1 MPRIAN
7 CDSGRFVFWYYMNF
21 LCLSP
26 YDCYQPCVRMS
37 RNTATV
43 TGTAFKPRMR
53 MSCNCTNA
61 PYNGSCT
68 DYYVHLNLFECLARP
83 SMSGLTATFSI
94 LGREVAPNLV
104 RTGRKT
110 SVHSDFARS
119 VFAIILSIPLVE
131 MF

>member
-1 MPRIAN
+1 
-7 CDSGRFVFWYYMNF
+7 
-21 LCLSP
+21 
-26 YDCYQPCVRMS
+26 
-37 RNTATV
+37 
-43 TGTAFKPRMR
+43 MR

-104 RTGRKT
+104 RTGRKPLFTPT
-110 SVHSDFARS
+110 SHE
-119 VFAIILSIPLVE
+119 VFLR
-131 MF
+131 